1 MATKQATP
9 RPPAWC
15 TTRATTSTTTTS
27 PSAPPTGCCWPRAS
41 SPTRPAR
48 RARSDSGSGDLH
60 PADQDRAHRL
70 GAVVVDIGAHGLDAA
85 EHVLEVAGDRDLLH
99 REGDLAVLHPE
110 ATGAAR
116 VVAGHVVHA
125 LPHQLDDEQARA
137 QLAQH
142 LRQVVTGLRAA
153 RRERQVV

>member
-85 EHVLEVAGDRDLLH
+85 EHLLEVAGDRDLLH

-125 LPHQLDDEQARA
+125 LPRRRGGGRARA
-137 QLAQH
+137 RRA
-142 LRQVVTGLRAA
+142 RRRRRGGAGRRAA
-153 RRERQVV
+153 RRGRQGV